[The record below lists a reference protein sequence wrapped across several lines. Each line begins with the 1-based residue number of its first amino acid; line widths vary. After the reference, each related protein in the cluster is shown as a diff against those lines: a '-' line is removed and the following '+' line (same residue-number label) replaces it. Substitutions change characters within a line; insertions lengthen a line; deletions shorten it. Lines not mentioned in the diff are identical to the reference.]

1 MVLSFIVCSNRNR
14 SALACDFLS
23 NNSLFVGQLYKDKS
37 LALRTRDLFF
47 FTNDLQTVI
56 TPTITARA
64 DPFLKR
70 GFLTD
75 SLELD
80 IPM

>member
-14 SALACDFLS
+14 SALARNLLS

-37 LALRTRDLFF
+37 LALRTCDLFF
-47 FTNDLQTVI
+47 FTTDLQTVI